1 MAINKVLLRKYN
13 GHGPRYTFYPPAT
26 QFNNRFTKKNYFW
39 HTENSNEDPLPK
51 PLSLYIQLPFYDALY
66 SYYACDKFTSPKTST
81 VINYLANIKREIKM
95 QAQLFNTDRSVQH
108 VHLSCAAPSC
118 LSIEQVQTLI
128 ETIKDN
134 FVLLNNDDFELS
146 IDVDL
151 KTTSHKNIISLANLG
166 FNRINFG
173 IQDFIPS
180 TLKAINPTQT
190 QEDFLTHLQAALNSG
205 VRSISADLTYGLP
218 KQNIESFSRT
228 LNKIIDI
235 QTQRISLYNYAHTP
249 EFTMSR
255 SLINTEDMPDTNS
268 NIELMA
274 MSIQRLLDTG
284 YIHIGMDHFAL
295 PNDSL
300 SLSLNNNTLHKNFQ
314 GYSTHGDCD
323 IIGFGVSAISHV
335 GDCYIQN
342 TNTLSEY
349 KNAIESGEPAL
360 ARGYNLSKDDTV
372 RIEAIEQLMCNRRLN
387 LDTFSVI
394 HALNTQ
400 QYFDK
405 ELQALEKMVAE
416 GLVTIENKIIT
427 ITDDGCLF
435 LRNIAMIFNRYN

>member
-1 MAINKVLLRKYN
+1 
-13 GHGPRYTFYPPAT
+13 
-26 QFNNRFTKKNYFW
+26 
-39 HTENSNEDPLPK
+39 
-51 PLSLYIQLPFYDALY
+51 
-66 SYYACDKFTSPKTST
+66 
-81 VINYLANIKREIKM
+81 M

-134 FVLLNNDDFELS
+134 FLLLNKDDFELS

-349 KNAIESGEPAL
+349 QNAIESGEPAL

>member
-1 MAINKVLLRKYN
+1 MAINKILLRKYN
-13 GHGPRYTFYPPAT
+13 VHGPRYTFYPPVT
-26 QFNNRFTKKNYFW
+26 QFNSDFTKKNYYW
-39 HTENSNEDPLPK
+39 HAENSNEDPLPK
-51 PLSLYIQLPFYDALY
+51 PLSLYIQLPFSDALY
-66 SYYACDKFTSPKTST
+66 SYCGCDKFTSPKSST

-95 QAQLFNTDRSVQH
+95 QAQLFNKDRNVQQI
-108 VHLSCAAPSC
+108 HLSGGAPSY

-146 IDVDL
+146 IDIDP
-151 KTTSHKNIISLANLG
+151 KTTSRKNIISLAKLG
-166 FNRINFG
+166 FNRMNFG
-173 IQDFIPS
+173 IQDFTPS
-180 TLKAINPTQT
+180 TREAINPTQT
-190 QEDFLTHLQAALNSG
+190 QEEVLAHLQIASNAG
-205 VRSISADLTYGLP
+205 VESISVDLIYGLP
-218 KQNIESFSRT
+218 KQNVESFNRT
-228 LNKIIDI
+228 LNAIIDMK
-235 QTQRISLYNYAHTP
+235 TKRISLYNYAHMP

-255 SLINTEDMPDTNS
+255 RLINTEDMPDTNS

-274 MSIQRLLDTG
+274 MCIQRLLDTG
-284 YIHIGMDHFAL
+284 YMHIGMDHFAL

-323 IIGFGVSAISHV
+323 IIGFGVNAISHV

-342 TNTLSEY
+342 SNTLSDY
-349 KNAIESGEPAL
+349 NNAIESGEPAL
-360 ARGYNLSKDDTV
+360 ARGYNLSKDDTL
-372 RIEAIEQLMCNRRLN
+372 RIEAIEQLICNRRLN
-387 LDTFSVI
+387 LDTFSVV

-435 LRNIAMIFNRYN
+435 LRNIAMIFNSYN